1 MKKKFVAVLCS
12 CMALQAVPVFA
23 ESEVETE
30 AETSVDYEAKYNELL
45 KDYNDLLKLYNELLE
60 GDEEESSEAE
70 TEAELPDGD
79 ILFKDIPW
87 GTNFASVQS
96 LTPEL
101 NLQASIDQALP
112 VYSVDDIIYGGI
124 TGVDY
129 DSTGFMASAF
139 ASNYQQP
146 AFGYTTSSVY
156 AYFVCPSAD
165 GAIDYNVANA
175 MLYGVTYEFNT
186 NDVSPMANDLKEQL
200 TATYGEPSQDYDED
214 SFSTKGGSFIFN
226 LYDGHFTIWETKTCI
241 LSIHSCDYGK
251 DAAAP
256 STIQINYAWKD
267 ASDIL
272 EQNDKIVSAQ

>member
-1 MKKKFVAVLCS
+1 M
-12 CMALQAVPVFA
+12 
-23 ESEVETE
+23 
-30 AETSVDYEAKYNELL
+30 L

-146 AFGYTTSSVY
+146 AFGY
-156 AYFVCPSAD
+156 
-165 GAIDYNVANA
+165 
-175 MLYGVTYEFNT
+175 L
-186 NDVSPMANDLKEQL
+186 
-200 TATYGEPSQDYDED
+200 
-214 SFSTKGGSFIFN
+214 
-226 LYDGHFTIWETKTCI
+226 
-241 LSIHSCDYGK
+241 
-251 DAAAP
+251 
-256 STIQINYAWKD
+256 
-267 ASDIL
+267 
-272 EQNDKIVSAQ
+272 

>member
-12 CMALQAVPVFA
+12 CMALQAAPVFA

-30 AETSVDYEAKYNELL
+30 TSIDYEAKYNELL

-79 ILFKDIPW
+79 ILFKNIPW

-146 AFGYTTSSVY
+146 AFGYTTSSVR
-156 AYFVCPSAD
+156 
-165 GAIDYNVANA
+165 
-175 MLYGVTYEFNT
+175 
-186 NDVSPMANDLKEQL
+186 
-200 TATYGEPSQDYDED
+200 
-214 SFSTKGGSFIFN
+214 
-226 LYDGHFTIWETKTCI
+226 I
-241 LSIHSCDYGK
+241 LF
-251 DAAAP
+251 ALRQ
-256 STIQINYAWKD
+256 T
-267 ASDIL
+267 
-272 EQNDKIVSAQ
+272 V

>member
-1 MKKKFVAVLCS
+1 MKKKFVAVLCG
-12 CMALQAVPVFA
+12 CMALQVLPVFA
-23 ESEVETE
+23 EGEVETE
-30 AETSVDYEAKYNELL
+30 TESSIDYEAKYNELL
-45 KDYNDLLKLYNELLE
+45 KDYNDLFKLYNDLLK
-60 GDEEESSEAE
+60 DNEEESSEAE
-70 TEAELPDGD
+70 TETELPDGD

-87 GTNFASVQS
+87 GTNFATVQS
-96 LTPEL
+96 LAPEL
-101 NLQASIDQALP
+101 NLQAFIDQTLP

-139 ASNYQQP
+139 AANYQQP

-165 GAIDYNVANA
+165 GVIDYNVANA

-186 NDVSPMANDLKEQL
+186 NDVGSIANDLKEQL
-200 TATYGEPSQDYDED
+200 TVTYGEPLQDYDED
-214 SFSTKGGSFIFN
+214 SFSTKGSSFIFN

-251 DAAAP
+251 DAVAP
-256 STIQINYAWKD
+256 SMIQVNYAWKD